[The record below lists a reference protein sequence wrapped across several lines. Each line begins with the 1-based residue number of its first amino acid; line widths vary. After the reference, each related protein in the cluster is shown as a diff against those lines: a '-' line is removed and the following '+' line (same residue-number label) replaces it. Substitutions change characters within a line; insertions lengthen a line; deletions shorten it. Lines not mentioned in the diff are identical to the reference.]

1 MSTSETSPANLTP
14 ELAAMEQLISVVA
27 KLRSPDGGCPW
38 DLAQTPESL
47 IPYIIEEAYE
57 VVDAIRQ
64 GDPKAIAEELGDLL
78 LQVVLQAQIAKESG
92 QFSIAEIAQGI
103 SEKLIRRHPHVF
115 GDLKVNS
122 IEEVHQNWE
131 QIKASEKGETNS
143 ESQLLSDK
151 LSRYARTF
159 PPLVAGMKI
168 SKKAA
173 AAGFE
178 WDDAEGVWAKLHEEL
193 NEFKHAVE
201 HETKEEQ
208 KAELGDILFVLI
220 NLARWYDLEPEEAL
234 QITNEKFIQR
244 LSKVE
249 AFSDRPLSD
258 YSLEELDQL
267 WAKAKAQIAQ
277 QKSASKS

>member
-14 ELAAMEQLISVVA
+14 ELAAMQQLISVVA

-92 QFSIAEIAQGI
+92 QFTLTEIAQGI

-131 QIKASEKGETNS
+131 QIKASEKGETNL

-178 WDDAEGVWAKLHEEL
+178 WDDVAGVWAKLHEEL
-193 NEFKHAVE
+193 NEFKYAVE

-220 NLARWYDLEPEEAL
+220 NLARWYDLQPEEAL

-258 YSLEELDQL
+258 YSLEELEQL

-277 QKSASKS
+277 EKSASKS

>member
-1 MSTSETSPANLTP
+1 MSTYETSPANLTP

-131 QIKASEKGETNS
+131 HIKASEKG
-143 ESQLLSDK
+143 
-151 LSRYARTF
+151 
-159 PPLVAGMKI
+159 
-168 SKKAA
+168 
-173 AAGFE
+173 
-178 WDDAEGVWAKLHEEL
+178 
-193 NEFKHAVE
+193 
-201 HETKEEQ
+201 
-208 KAELGDILFVLI
+208 
-220 NLARWYDLEPEEAL
+220 
-234 QITNEKFIQR
+234 
-244 LSKVE
+244 
-249 AFSDRPLSD
+249 
-258 YSLEELDQL
+258 
-267 WAKAKAQIAQ
+267 
-277 QKSASKS
+277 

>member
-1 MSTSETSPANLTP
+1 MSTSETSPTNLTP
-14 ELAAMEQLISVVA
+14 ELAAMQQLISVVA

-78 LQVVLQAQIAKESG
+78 LQVVLQAQIARESG
-92 QFSIAEIAQGI
+92 QFTLTEIAQGI

-178 WDDAEGVWAKLHEEL
+178 WDDAAGVWAKLHEEL
-193 NEFKHAVE
+193 NEFKYAVE

-258 YSLEELDQL
+258 YSLEELDRL

>member
-1 MSTSETSPANLTP
+1 MSTSETSPTNLTP
-14 ELAAMEQLISVVA
+14 ELAAMQQLISVVA

-64 GDPKAIAEELGDLL
+64 GDPEAIAEELGDLL

-92 QFSIAEIAQGI
+92 QFTLAEIAQGI

-193 NEFKHAVE
+193 NEFKYAVE

-249 AFSDRPLSD
+249 AFSARPLSD

-277 QKSASKS
+277 QKSASQS